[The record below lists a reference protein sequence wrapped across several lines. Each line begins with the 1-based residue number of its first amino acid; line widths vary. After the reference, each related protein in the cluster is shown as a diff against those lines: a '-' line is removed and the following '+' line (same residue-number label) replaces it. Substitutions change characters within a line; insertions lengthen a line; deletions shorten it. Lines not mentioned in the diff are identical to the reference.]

1 MSLRTNNN
9 IFALNVQRAISR
21 NTAST
26 NHQVETLSSG
36 LRVKRAA
43 SDAAGLS
50 ISEGMRAK
58 LAGLG
63 QNLRNTEQASDLL
76 QVAEGSLQEASKILV
91 HMRELSVRAAD
102 GGITDEQREVIAADF
117 NQARQTLDQIA
128 QNTTYNNTSLLAGSN
143 QVVEKESTAVSQS
156 GDTGVDRVQVSGAVA
171 GTYTFADAEDNSTLI
186 LGNGQVTQTLNLGT
200 ILDQGKVE
208 KGSKII
214 ANFDRLGLQ
223 VTLSGEGTDSEG
235 DYMAGDLDGAVLTL
249 EEATGAVFQV
259 GPDAQDAD
267 RIEFDVTDL
276 RTSSNFLNL
285 NKVSMSSQGSAR
297 EAFASVD
304 LAIAR
309 MADERGR
316 IGALQNRLAHSL
328 SFSEI
333 EVENMQ
339 DSDSAIRDADVAR
352 ESTRF
357 SRSQI
362 LRQSSSAMLVKAFD
376 TTRLS
381 LQLL

>member
-76 QVAEGSLQEASKILV
+76 QVAEGLLQEASKILV

-102 GGITDEQREVIAADF
+102 GGITDEQREVIAAEF
-117 NQARQTLDQIA
+117 NQARQTLDQVA

-143 QVVEKESTAVSQS
+143 QVVVEESTAVSQS
-156 GDTGVDRVQVSGAVA
+156 GDTGVDRVQVSGAEV
-171 GTYTFADAEDNSTLI
+171 GSYTFADAEDNSTLI

-208 KGSKII
+208 KGSK
-214 ANFDRLGLQ
+214 
-223 VTLSGEGTDSEG
+223 
-235 DYMAGDLDGAVLTL
+235 
-249 EEATGAVFQV
+249 
-259 GPDAQDAD
+259 
-267 RIEFDVTDL
+267 
-276 RTSSNFLNL
+276 
-285 NKVSMSSQGSAR
+285 
-297 EAFASVD
+297 
-304 LAIAR
+304 
-309 MADERGR
+309 
-316 IGALQNRLAHSL
+316 
-328 SFSEI
+328 
-333 EVENMQ
+333 
-339 DSDSAIRDADVAR
+339 
-352 ESTRF
+352 
-357 SRSQI
+357 
-362 LRQSSSAMLVKAFD
+362 
-376 TTRLS
+376 
-381 LQLL
+381 